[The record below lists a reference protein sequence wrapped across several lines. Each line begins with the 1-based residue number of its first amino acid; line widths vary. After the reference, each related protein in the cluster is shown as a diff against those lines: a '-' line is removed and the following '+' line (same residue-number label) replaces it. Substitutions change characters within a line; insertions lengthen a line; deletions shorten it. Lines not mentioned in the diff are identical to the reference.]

1 MSNAGLNQSVVLT
14 KEADQSADTVSES
27 IETVTADEPCV
38 AIAPIT
44 NLDDS
49 SLYIH
54 RELSQLQFNI
64 RVLEQ
69 ALDESTPLLERLKF
83 LLIFSSNLDEFF
95 EIRVAGLK
103 KQITYAR
110 EQADADGLQPHQA
123 LARIA
128 EVVHEQ
134 VDRQYQILN
143 DILLPELAKQEIRF
157 IRRRKWTSKIK
168 AWVKEYFDAEIAP
181 IITPIGLD
189 PTHPF
194 PLLVNKSL
202 NFIVELEGI
211 DAFGRD
217 SGLAILP
224 APRLLPRIIQVP
236 EEIGGPGVNYVFLS
250 SMIHAHADDL
260 FHGMSVKGCYQFRLT
275 RNADL
280 SVDAEDVEDLAR
292 ALRGELYSRR
302 FGDAVRLEVADT
314 CPAHLVDFLLNQLD
328 RKSVV

>member
-1 MSNAGLNQSVVLT
+1 MSNAESH
-14 KEADQSADTVSES
+14 QSAQSSEPTDETVNRVSVTP
-27 IETVTADEPCV
+27 ETVTHDAPCV
-38 AIAPIT
+38 ATAPIS

-103 KQITYAR
+103 KQITFAR

-143 DILLPELAKQEIRF
+143 DILLPELAKQEIHF
-157 IRRRKWTSKIK
+157 IRRRRWTSKIK
-168 AWVKEYFDAEIAP
+168 AWVKEY
-181 IITPIGLD
+181 L
-189 PTHPF
+189 
-194 PLLVNKSL
+194 
-202 NFIVELEGI
+202 
-211 DAFGRD
+211 
-217 SGLAILP
+217 
-224 APRLLPRIIQVP
+224 
-236 EEIGGPGVNYVFLS
+236 
-250 SMIHAHADDL
+250 
-260 FHGMSVKGCYQFRLT
+260 
-275 RNADL
+275 RN
-280 SVDAEDVEDLAR
+280 
-292 ALRGELYSRR
+292 
-302 FGDAVRLEVADT
+302 
-314 CPAHLVDFLLNQLD
+314 H
-328 RKSVV
+328 